1 HHGRIPATRTEK
13 GRELFTRLAPRLLT
27 ALAETGAPD
36 AAFGRFA
43 VFFSNLLTGVQVQA
57 LFLNQPKLFDLIVG
71 VMAYAPRLAQQ
82 LGRRPAALDSILD
95 ARFQA
100 ELDTETGLVEQI
112 RQEAE
117 GADDFEKS
125 LDAVRRIFKEQSF
138 RIGLHLLT
146 GRAEP
151 AAAGRA
157 YTTLAD
163 AAIESLAPA
172 ALKEAQRQGGRLS
185 SGAVAV
191 VALGKAGSREM
202 TAGSDLDLMTL
213 YEAPADVVTTGKAW
227 SAEVFYIRFTQ
238 RLISAL
244 SAHTA
249 EGGLYEVDM
258 RLWPTGSKGPVS
270 VRLSG
275 FEHYYEAEADTWE
288 FMVLTRARVVWASRP
303 DFGRKVETS
312 IEAALRR
319 PRPDADMA
327 GDVKKMRALMDRER
341 PGRGFWDM

>member
-1 HHGRIPATRTEK
+1 
-13 GRELFTRLAPRLLT
+13 
-27 ALAETGAPD
+27 
-36 AAFGRFA
+36 
-43 VFFSNLLTGVQVQA
+43 
-57 LFLNQPKLFDLIVG
+57 
-71 VMAYAPRLAQQ
+71 
-82 LGRRPAALDSILD
+82 
-95 ARFQA
+95 
-100 ELDTETGLVEQI
+100 
-112 RQEAE
+112 
-117 GADDFEKS
+117 
-125 LDAVRRIFKEQSF
+125 FKEQSF

-185 SGAVAV
+185 GGAVAV

-258 RLWPTGSKGPVS
+258 RLRPTGSKGPVS

-275 FEHYYEAEADTWE
+275 FDHYYAADADTWE
-288 FMVLTRARVVWASRP
+288 FMVLTRARVVWSSRQ
-303 DFGRKVETS
+303 DFGRKVEKA

-341 PGRGFWDM
+341 PGRGFWDMKLVPGGQVDAEFAAQYGQLIAAAAGEPLTVSTLEALKGRPVLQDAWSTQQALSQVLKAAFDGDVDPDHEPAALQARLAEAVGAPDYATLKTRLATLRVRARAALEATLSQRERA